1 MIRVSVL
8 ALTLVTGFAGL
19 VYEVVWQRY
28 VAILLGSDSES
39 TAAVLGIFLGGLALG
54 YAVFGIWTRRVVQRG
69 EQRGAALPLLSL
81 YGGVEFLIGVYALI
95 FPWTFAA
102 IQQISLGLFTSSAG
116 LSFFID
122 VLLTALLIGPP
133 AFLMGATIPMLTQ
146 GLPRKLEE
154 STRIHAWVYGLNAGG
169 AFAGALA
176 AGFYFIPQLGLV
188 GTVRGMGCLNL
199 AAGLILVGLGALSE
213 RAPLPVSVSEPLR
226 QRTMRGYGLFA
237 AAALLSGFAMMSIQV
252 VLNRLGAL
260 ALGASHFTFSI
271 VVAAFVLS
279 IALGSMAV
287 SQFQRIPPIAAAVS
301 QWILAVL
308 LIGMYVFATQLNYA
322 AHVLRTAFTYT
333 DTAFFAFHVAVFLC
347 MLAILVVP
355 VGLSG
360 ALLPLLFHNL
370 RRESEEWG
378 AVAGRLYSWNTFGSL
393 LGALLGGYILL
404 FWVDLHSVFRIATVA
419 VALSAVLLSFCLA
432 GSRGRV
438 FATVAFAAVFVTMV
452 WLPPWPAQVLSMG
465 AFKLRAETPETL
477 LGHDAFVEA
486 RKGSLFV
493 LFHADGPNTS
503 TTIFDDEGSRALYV
517 NGKAN
522 GNDKFDYTTMALSA
536 LIPALLAERT
546 ERVFVVGY
554 GLGITVGELAAL
566 DSVESVTVA
575 EISRSVMEGAP
586 FFDDSNLG
594 ARENPKVEILHG
606 DAYRALLRGEGL
618 YDLIV
623 SEPSHPWVLGVE
635 MVYSQEF
642 LEQARARLHPHGIY
656 AQWIHRYEID
666 SKTIDL
672 VLSTYTSVFEDV
684 SIWYTVGRDLL
695 VVGFNRKGG
704 VDSLDRLI
712 ERASRRDVM
721 EAFERLNL
729 SSISAFL
736 AHEIVPVGVLSRER
750 LPDTVH
756 TLQHPRLSHVAAKAF
771 FRDPPQPPIPKDHSA
786 EALRAGAN
794 NSLARRYAENL
805 DATDLE
811 AHREAMV
818 SEACKY
824 LVAECIVLLSE
835 WLAENPES
843 PALLRLANELNND
856 PDLTRSL
863 SSGVP
868 RVISTLF
875 DRSSDNLPESLSVA
889 EARFWEKTFF
899 TNYEYV
905 APFDLE
911 VLPEIWRRCVDEDPA
926 LCEEGLREIEQ
937 KLK

>member
-54 YAVFGIWTRRVVQRG
+54 YAVFGTWTRRVVQRG
-69 EQRGAALPLLSL
+69 EQRGAAPSLLSL

-102 IQQISLGLFTSSAG
+102 IQWISLGVFTPSAG
-116 LSFFID
+116 LSFGFD

-146 GLPRKLEE
+146 GLPRNLEE
-154 STRIHAWVYGLNAGG
+154 STRIHAWVYGLNAAG

-188 GTVRGMGCLNL
+188 GTVRSMGCLNL
-199 AAGLILVGLGALSE
+199 AAGLILVGLGALGE
-213 RAPLPVSVSEPLR
+213 RAPLPALVSEPLR

-237 AAALLSGFAMMSIQV
+237 AAALLSGFAMMSLQV

-260 ALGASHFTFSI
+260 ALGASQFTFSI
-271 VVAAFVLS
+271 VVAAFVFS
-279 IALGSMAV
+279 IALGSLAV
-287 SQFQRIPPIAAAVS
+287 SQFQRIPPVLAAVS

-308 LIGMYVFATQLNYA
+308 LIGMYVFATHLNYA
-322 AHVLRTAFTYT
+322 AHVLRTAFNYT

-347 MLAILVVP
+347 MLAILVIP

-370 RRESEEWG
+370 RRESEDWG

-404 FWVDLHSVFRIATVA
+404 FWVDLHSVFRVATVA
-419 VALSAVLLSFCLA
+419 VALSAALLTFCLA
-432 GSRGRV
+432 GSRARV
-438 FATVAFAAVFVTMV
+438 FATAALACVFVVMV
-452 WLPPWPAQVLSMG
+452 SLPPWPAQVLSIG
-465 AFKLRAETPETL
+465 AFKVRAETPETL
-477 LGHDAFVEA
+477 QGSAAFIEA
-486 RKGSLFV
+486 RLGTLAV
-493 LFHADGPNTS
+493 LFHRDGPDTS
-503 TTIFDDEGSRALYV
+503 ATIFDDEGTRTLYV
-517 NGKAN
+517 NGKSN
-522 GNDKFDYTTMALSA
+522 GNDKFDYTTMGLTA
-536 LIPALLAERT
+536 LIPALLAERA
-546 ERVFVVGY
+546 ERAFVVGY

-566 DSVESVTVA
+566 DSIQSVVVA

-594 ARENPKVEILHG
+594 ALENPKVEIVRG

-642 LEQARARLHPHGIY
+642 LEQAKARLHPHGIY
-656 AQWIHRYEID
+656 AQWIHLYELD
-666 SKTIDL
+666 PETLDL

-695 VVGFNRKGG
+695 LVGFNRRGG
-704 VDSLDRLI
+704 ADSLDRII
-712 ERASRRDVM
+712 ERASRRDVL

-729 SSISAFL
+729 SGISAFL
-736 AHEIVPVGVLSRER
+736 AHEIVPVGVLSQER

-756 TLQHPRLSHVAAKAF
+756 TLQHPRLSHQAAKAF
-771 FRDPPQPPIPKDHSA
+771 FRDPPLPPIPKDLSA
-786 EALRAGAN
+786 EALRAGAS

-805 DATDLE
+805 DANDLE

-818 SEACKY
+818 SETCKHFI
-824 LVAECIVLLSE
+824 AECIVLLSE
-835 WLAENPES
+835 WLAENPNSE
-843 PALLRLANELNND
+843 ALHRVANELNSD
-856 PDLTRSL
+856 PDLTGHL
-863 SSGVP
+863 SSGVL

-875 DRSSDNLPESLSVA
+875 DSSSDNLPENLSVA
-889 EARFWEKTFF
+889 EARFWENTFF
-899 TNYEYV
+899 TNYEYA

-911 VLPEIWRRCVDEDPA
+911 ILPEIWRRCIDEDPA
-926 LCEEGLREIEQ
+926 LCEEGFREIEQ